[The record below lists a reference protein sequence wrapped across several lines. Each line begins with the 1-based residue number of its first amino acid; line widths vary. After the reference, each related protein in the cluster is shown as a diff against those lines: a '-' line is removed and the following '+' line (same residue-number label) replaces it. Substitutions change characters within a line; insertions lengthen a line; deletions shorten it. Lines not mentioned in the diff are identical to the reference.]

1 VCFFFSLQTEGI
13 SQAPENVT
21 HISSMGPLSSSS
33 ENNATSGDSFS
44 VTTPES
50 FNRMR
55 HVSMPQHSVRTS
67 GHPAGVFPPTH
78 QNHHPLEGRS
88 LSHGMGP
95 TMDGHDTTTTMNNH
109 ATITSQTSMLASS
122 GPHGPRFPI
131 AGKQLSLRLRKNQID
146 KAHKDKGQKT
156 FPENFSV
163 TLFLVK
169 PPEDQSDDLIDWSLY
184 GQQQGMW
191 SSNAMN
197 SCSTIT
203 ATGGPHTHVTT
214 GEQKHQFTITP
225 VSSASSLNPSENKP
239 RSRPLTGES
248 GASSSSATPSL
259 KSVEQS
265 SQESATSSDDGG
277 EVGNGNDVIRNHGSS
292 GKESSKKHVKM
303 RSAAN
308 HRVTSSAASSGAAA
322 SQQPQSTW
330 I

>member
-1 VCFFFSLQTEGI
+1 MCVFLIF
-13 SQAPENVT
+13 
-21 HISSMGPLSSSS
+21 
-33 ENNATSGDSFS
+33 
-44 VTTPES
+44 
-50 FNRMR
+50 
-55 HVSMPQHSVRTS
+55 SVRTS

-78 QNHHPLEGRS
+78 PNHHPLEGRS

-203 ATGGPHTHVTT
+203 ATG
-214 GEQKHQFTITP
+214 KK
-225 VSSASSLNPSENKP
+225 LN
-239 RSRPLTGES
+239 L
-248 GASSSSATPSL
+248 
-259 KSVEQS
+259 
-265 SQESATSSDDGG
+265 
-277 EVGNGNDVIRNHGSS
+277 IRRI
-292 GKESSKKHVKM
+292 KVKIVDI
-303 RSAAN
+303 RLRYLAL
-308 HRVTSSAASSGAAA
+308 
-322 SQQPQSTW
+322 
-330 I
+330 